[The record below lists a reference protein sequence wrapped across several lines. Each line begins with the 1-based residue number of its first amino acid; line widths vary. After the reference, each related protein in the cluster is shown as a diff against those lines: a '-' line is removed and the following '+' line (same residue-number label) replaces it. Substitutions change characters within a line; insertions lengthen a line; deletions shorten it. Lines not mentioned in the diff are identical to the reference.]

1 MNSALQVCSEP
12 KIECDQTL
20 MCFEISRCH
29 DFWRRRRSLPFWF
42 SYGGCWND
50 HDTRNIVEC
59 CSYVCN
65 DIDEPTTGT
74 VENIGSEV
82 L

>member
-20 MCFEISRCH
+20 MCFEIRRCD

-42 SYGGCWND
+42 SYNGCWND

-59 CSYVCN
+59 CGYVCD

-74 VENIGSEV
+74 VENMGSEV